1 MGNLKPGQYDY
12 REITAACG
20 INRKIK
26 YSWWVDFKTNFIN
39 SGKKLKNMKA
49 KSIKGKSTEEI
60 QSALENSMADGF
72 KPTLAIVFLSVSQD
86 RAAIIRL
93 LDAHGIAI
101 FGATTSGEFTD
112 EVTEKGTVVMLL
124 LDINR
129 NYFQIYLDEYPEK
142 NYRETSS
149 SIARKAI
156 TKFAKPA
163 FLISGSHLETDAEQL
178 LFGFED
184 VVGKDVN
191 VYGGMASDDYTFTE
205 QFVFTNGMES
215 NQGIVA
221 LVLDENKILIKGK
234 ATCGWKAIG
243 TEKTVTKSEGNHVYT
258 VDDIPV
264 LDLTAKYGG
273 LENVSP
279 DNAGLLLEIAAN
291 LPLQLQRP
299 KGDPVM
305 RPGLVIDWEDRSF
318 YCSGSVAQGSKV
330 RFSIPPDFDVMEK
343 VIKGIEDLKE
353 NEMPEADALIVF
365 SCAGRI
371 LAFGPMMNMEI
382 EGLKKIWNVP
392 MAGMFSNAELGRA
405 TGGNLEMH
413 NLTTCCVALKER

>member
-1 MGNLKPGQYDY
+1 M
-12 REITAACG
+12 R
-20 INRKIK
+20 
-26 YSWWVDFKTNFIN
+26 
-39 SGKKLKNMKA
+39 A

-60 QSALENSMADGF
+60 KTALEEGIADGF

-86 RAAIIRL
+86 RKAICKI

-101 FGATTSGEFTD
+101 FGATTSGEFID
-112 EVTEKGTVVMLL
+112 EVTEKGTTVILL
-124 LDINR
+124 LGMNKDH
-129 NYFQIYLDEYPEK
+129 FQIYLEEYPEK
-142 NYRETSS
+142 NYRETASV
-149 SIARKAI
+149 IAKKAKA
-156 TKFAKPA
+156 KFPKPA
-163 FLISGSHLETDAEQL
+163 FLISGSHMETDAEQL

-191 VYGGMASDDYTFTE
+191 VFGGMASDDYTFTE
-205 QFVFTNGMES
+205 QFVFTNGKES
-215 NQGIVA
+215 KQGMVA
-221 LVLDENKILIKGK
+221 LALDEDKILIKGK
-234 ATCGWKAIG
+234 ATCGWKAAG

-264 LDLTAKYGG
+264 LDLTVKYGG

-279 DNAGLLLEIAAN
+279 DNTGLLLEIAAN
-291 LPLQLQRP
+291 LPLQLQRE

-305 RPGLVIDWEDRSF
+305 RPGLVVDWNDRSF
-318 YCSGSVAQGSKV
+318 YCSGTVPQGSKV
-330 RFSIPPDFDVMEK
+330 RFSLPPDFNVMEK
-343 VIKGIEDLKE
+343 VIKGVEELKA

-382 EGLKKIWNVP
+382 EGVKKIWNVP
-392 MAGMFSNAELGRA
+392 MAGMFSNAELARA

-413 NLTTCCVALKER
+413 NLTTCCIALKEK

>member
-1 MGNLKPGQYDY
+1 
-12 REITAACG
+12 
-20 INRKIK
+20 
-26 YSWWVDFKTNFIN
+26 
-39 SGKKLKNMKA
+39 MKA
-49 KSIKGKSTEEI
+49 KSIKGKSPEEI
-60 QSALENSMADGF
+60 KTALEKCMADGF

-86 RAAIIRL
+86 RKAIGKL

-101 FGATTSGEFTD
+101 FGATTSGEFID

-124 LDINR
+124 LDIKKDH
-129 NYFQIYLDEYPEK
+129 FQIYLDEYPGK
-142 NYRETSS
+142 NYRETAR
-149 SIARKAI
+149 SIAQKANAI
-156 TKFAKPA
+156 FSKPA
-163 FLISGSHLETDAEQL
+163 FLISGSHMETDAEQL

-184 VVGKDVN
+184 IVGTEVN
-191 VYGGMASDDYTFTE
+191 VFGGMASDDYTFTE
-205 QFVFTNGMES
+205 QFVFTNGKES

-221 LVLDENKILIKGK
+221 LALYENKILIKGK
-234 ATCGWKAIG
+234 ATCGWKAVG

-258 VDDIPV
+258 VDNIPV
-264 LDLTAKYGG
+264 LDLTSKYGG

-291 LPLQLQRP
+291 LPLQLQRE

-305 RPGLVIDWEDRSF
+305 RPGLVIDWNDRSF
-318 YCSGSVAQGSKV
+318 YCSGTIPQGSNV
-330 RFSIPPDFDVMEK
+330 RFSLPPDFDVMEK
-343 VIKGIEDLKE
+343 VINGIRELKAT
-353 NEMPEADALIVF
+353 EMPEADALIIF

-382 EGLKKIWNVP
+382 EGVKKIWNVP
-392 MAGMFSNAELGRA
+392 MAGMFSNAELARA